1 MLRQRLSEALKAAMR
16 ERADRAVATIR
27 LILAAIK
34 DRDIAAR
41 GHGNTDGISEAE
53 IVELLDKMI
62 RQRGESIAL
71 YEQGGRLELA
81 AQEQEEIE
89 IIRRFL
95 PRQLD
100 DAEVAAAVEGVI
112 AELDAS
118 SIKDMGRIMAELR
131 NRYAGS
137 MDFAKA
143 AAEAKAHFC

>member
-16 ERADRAVATIR
+16 ERDQRAVATIR

-81 AQEQEEIE
+81 AQEQAEVE

-100 DAEVAAAVEGVI
+100 DSEVAAAVDGVI
-112 AELDAS
+112 ADLDAS
-118 SIKDMGRIMAELR
+118 SIKDMGRIMAELKS
-131 NRYAGS
+131 RYAGS

-143 AAEAKAHFC
+143 AAKAKAHFC